1 MNLIYFLSI
10 VSTLIHSVH
19 TDKRPNIVFVLA
31 DDYGFHDIGYHGS
44 EIKTP
49 HLDKLAAEGV
59 KLENYYVQPICTPSR
74 SQLMSGRYQI
84 HTGLQHSIIWASQPN
99 ALPRDSPTLADKLS
113 ETGYSTHAVGKWHLG
128 FYKEEYLP
136 TRRGFDSYYGY
147 LTGSEDYYTHRR
159 CDRQHHDMSELFEDP
174 YIYGTDNHGHNAWC
188 GLDLHENEKPVFNES
203 GVYSAQ
209 IFTQRAIDIVKNHDQ
224 TKPFFL
230 YLAYQSVHMPLQVP
244 KKYLDQYSFIK
255 NRNRRVYAGMVSCM
269 DEGVKNLTDAL
280 KATGQWENTILIFST
295 DNGGQILAGGNNW
308 PLRGWKGSLWE
319 GGIHG
324 VGFVHGTMLTKRG
337 VVNSE
342 MMHISDW
349 YPTLVGLAG
358 GNLNGTKPLD
368 GFDQW
373 ATISQGKPSPRKELL
388 HNIDILFPKVGAPM
402 FIDTFDTR
410 IRAALRVGDW
420 KIITGNPGN
429 SSWIPPPHAP
439 RNMTSKHINV
449 GDQKNVWL
457 FNIKDDPNEH
467 NDMSDRYPN
476 FVHRMLDHLLS
487 YNKTA
492 VPPRFPPPDPRCD
505 PKLHGG
511 VWGPW
516 E

>member
-1 MNLIYFLSI
+1 MCVFIFI
-10 VSTLIHSVH
+10 VVTALFSNCHSVH

-49 HLDKLAAEGV
+49 NLDRLAEGGV
-59 KLENYYVQPICTPSR
+59 KLENYYIQPICTPSR

-84 HTGLQHSIIWASQPN
+84 HTGLQHGIIWPPQPN
-99 ALPRDSPTLADKLS
+99 ALPRDSPTLADKLKQA
-113 ETGYSTHAVGKWHLG
+113 GYSTHAVGKWHLG

-147 LTGSEDYYTHRR
+147 LTGSEDYYTHRKCSGR
-159 CDRQHHDMSELFEDP
+159 HSDLSGQWEDFDS
-174 YIYGTDNHGHNAWC
+174 GRRWC
-188 GLDLHENEKPVFNES
+188 GLDFHDNEKPVFNES

-209 IFTQRAIDIVKNHDQ
+209 LFTERAISIVKNHDQ

-230 YLAYQSVHMPLQVP
+230 YLAYQSVHAPLQVP
-244 KKYLDQYSFIK
+244 KQYLKQYSFIK
-255 NRNRRVYAGMVSCM
+255 NHKRKLYAGMVSCM
-269 DEGVKNLTDAL
+269 DEGVRNLTDAL
-280 KATGQWENTILIFST
+280 KVTGQWNNTILIFST
-295 DNGGQILAGGNNW
+295 DNGGQIHSGGNNW

-319 GGIHG
+319 GGVHG
-324 VGFVHGTMLTKRG
+324 VGFVHGPMLRQKG

-342 MMHISDW
+342 MIHISDW

-373 ATISQGKPSPRKELL
+373 ETISQGKPSPRKELL
-388 HNIDILFPKVGAPM
+388 HNIDILYPKVGKPM
-402 FIDTFDTR
+402 FTDTFDTR

-429 SSWIPPPHAP
+429 SSWIPPPDVSQDAP
-439 RNMTSKHINV
+439 LSHPRVDEK
-449 GDQKNVWL
+449 KNVWL
-457 FNIKDDPNEH
+457 FNITDDPNEH
-467 NDMSDRYPN
+467 RDLSNLHPN
-476 FVHRMLDHLLS
+476 IVHTLLDQLLS
-487 YNKTA
+487 YNNTA
-492 VPPRFPPPDPRCD
+492 VPPRFPPSDPRCD